1 MNVSDARAL
10 LKELAANAELAK
22 KLIVKE
28 VNDGLTLPEDL
39 KVEFEKLLAESERDI
54 STACVFFAKMQ
65 RMGVSSKR
73 FAAVR

>member
-1 MNVSDARAL
+1 MNVHDARFL

-39 KVEFEKLLAESERDI
+39 KVEFENLIAEAERDI
-54 STACVFFAKMQ
+54 STAAVFFAKMQ
-65 RMGVSSKR
+65 RMGISSKR
-73 FAAVR
+73 FAALR